1 MKKLRHILV
10 TVFMAAGTVAFA
22 QFTNSGSSSSDVSK
36 GWNSVYL
43 DLHYSGS
50 TWSYPSWMDADDI
63 VDTDELIRKYD
74 MSESLKGFAI
84 GYNRAFNIV
93 RNVPLYLEVGG
104 RLNMSFYSTEAN
116 DKFDKDEYYRHDHWD
131 PMERDL
137 SGTFISLKVPVSVLY
152 HFNLGSSDF
161 GIEPFAGFSIQYN
174 ISATYKAEGTEYY
187 LDYDSDTDNEIWV
200 KDYTEKKDGSLFDE
214 DDMGDVKTANRL
226 QFGSHSGVNFVYKNK
241 YYAGL
246 KFDVDL
252 NKFQDDTSLR
262 FHTFSLNLGYR
273 F

>member
-10 TVFMAAGTVAFA
+10 AVFMAAGTVAFA
-22 QFTNSGSSSSDVSK
+22 QFTNSGSSRSDVSK

-50 TWSYPSWMDADDI
+50 SWSYPSWMDAYDI
-63 VDTDELIRKYD
+63 LEADKLIKEYD
-74 MSESLKGFAI
+74 PSESLKGFAI

-116 DKFDKDEYYRHDHWD
+116 DKFDKDDHYYDR
-131 PMERDL
+131 MERDL
-137 SGTFISLKVPVSVLY
+137 SGTFISLKIPVSVLY

-174 ISATYKAEGTEYY
+174 ICATYKAEWTDYDW
-187 LDYDSDTDNEIWV
+187 DYDSDTWE

-214 DDMGDVKTANRL
+214 DDMDDLKTANRL